1 MSKKHKN
8 QGRKSSGPKMSP
20 TQAME
25 IVDDM
30 DLPDGAALAM
40 AAEMCGMEYEDF
52 IEALGEEQ

>member
-8 QGRKSSGPKMSP
+8 QRRKSSGPKMSP

-30 DLPDGAALAM
+30 DLPDVAALAM